1 MRSTRSGSELT
12 SRRAPRLVRLC
23 FAVRRSRSTA
33 SRFAVTP
40 SSDTSARVIA
50 TAGHVDHGKST
61 LITALTGIDPDRLR
75 EERERG
81 MTIDLGFA
89 WLTLGGGGAV
99 GIVDVPGHQDFI
111 RNMLAGV
118 GPVDA
123 VLLVVALDEGVMPQ
137 TREHLAILGV
147 LGVDRGVVALTKR
160 DLVDDEWASLA
171 RADVSATLQG
181 TRLASAPMI
190 EVSATAKTGLVE
202 LVDALDRVL
211 ATAPARRDL
220 GRPRLGIDRAFTLTG
235 FGTVVTGTLVDG
247 SFATGDEIEILPT
260 GQRAR
265 IRGIQTHKRSLDVA
279 SPGSRVAL
287 NLTGV
292 EKDELERGM
301 VVVRPGTLAP
311 VSVVSARVEVLG
323 SASEAIAHDEAVK
336 VHAGTA
342 EVMARISLLEGATLE
357 PGATGWAQLRLA
369 EPLAVAVGDRFVIRR
384 PSPPETL
391 GGGAVADISGER
403 MRRRREA
410 VAVLER
416 RSAPTPASRLLAALD
431 VPRTLVEAG
440 ARAGLD
446 ASVRDAAARE
456 LVESGRAVALAD
468 ALLARESFEALATRV
483 ERTLAATHRRSPLR
497 AGAPRE
503 EVRSSVSLPPKRF
516 NALVERLAADG
527 RIAERGSA
535 LALPWHVPT
544 LTSAQESAWARARA
558 ALARE
563 PLQPPSPAQLES
575 EYGLDREL
583 VAALAERGDLVRIG
597 TEAVFLPDAVARFAE
612 TVVTELAQTGTI
624 TVARARDLTG
634 SSRKHVLPLLGFLDD
649 RGLTRRS
656 GDDRIL
662 VVPPEQAR
670 ERVATLIDR
679 KKVAP

>member
-1 MRSTRSGSELT
+1 
-12 SRRAPRLVRLC
+12 
-23 FAVRRSRSTA
+23 
-33 SRFAVTP
+33 
-40 SSDTSARVIA
+40 
-50 TAGHVDHGKST
+50 
-61 LITALTGIDPDRLR
+61 
-75 EERERG
+75 

-89 WLTLGGGGAV
+89 WLTLAGGAAV

-171 RADVSATLQG
+171 RGDVTAALQG
-181 TRLASAPMI
+181 TPLASAPMI
-190 EVSATAKTGLVE
+190 EVSATAKTGLIE

-323 SASEAIAHDEAVK
+323 SASDAIAHDEAVK

-369 EPLAVAVGDRFVIRR
+369 EPLAVAVGVRFVIRR

-440 ARAGLD
+440 ARGGLD
-446 ASVRDAAARE
+446 ASVRDAAAGE
-456 LVESGRAVALAD
+456 LIGSGRAVALAD
-468 ALLARESFEALATRV
+468 ALLARESFEALTTRV

-503 EVRSSVSLPPKRF
+503 EVRSSLGLPPKRF

-535 LALPWHVPT
+535 LALPSHVPT

-558 ALARE
+558 ALGRE

>member
-1 MRSTRSGSELT
+1 
-12 SRRAPRLVRLC
+12 
-23 FAVRRSRSTA
+23 
-33 SRFAVTP
+33 
-40 SSDTSARVIA
+40 
-50 TAGHVDHGKST
+50 VDHGKST
-61 LITALTGIDPDRLR
+61 LIKALTGIDPDRLR

-89 WLTLGGGGAV
+89 WLSLSGGGEV

-137 TREHLAILGV
+137 TREHLAILRV

-171 RADVSATLQG
+171 RADVSAALQG
-181 TRLASAPMI
+181 TPLAAAPMI
-190 EVSATAKTGLVE
+190 EVSATAKTGLTE
-202 LVDALDRVL
+202 LVAALDSIL
-211 ATAPARRDL
+211 EKAPARRDV

-265 IRGIQTHKRSLDVA
+265 IRGIQTHKRALESA

-287 NLTGV
+287 NLVGV

-301 VVVRPGTLAP
+301 VVVRPGTLVP
-311 VSVVSARVEVLG
+311 VSVLSARVEILA
-323 SASEAIAHDEAVK
+323 SASEAISHDESVK

-342 EVMARISLLEGATLE
+342 EVMARASLLEGATLD
-357 PGATGWAQLRLA
+357 PGGTGWVQLRLA
-369 EPLAVAVGDRFVIRR
+369 APLAVAVGDRFVIRR

-410 VAVLER
+410 VAILER
-416 RSAPTPASRLLAALD
+416 RSAPTAASRLLAALD
-431 VPRTLVEAG
+431 VPRTLEEAG
-440 ARAGLD
+440 ARGGLD
-446 ASVRDAAARE
+446 AAERDAGANE
-456 LVESGRAVALAD
+456 LIESGRAVRLAD
-468 ALLARESFEALATRV
+468 AVLARDSFEALATRV
-483 ERTLAATHRRSPLR
+483 ERTLAATHRKSPLR

-503 EVRSSVSLPPKRF
+503 EIRSALELSPKRF
-516 NALVERLAADG
+516 NALVQRLAADG
-527 RIAERGSA
+527 RVAERGSA
-535 LALPWHVPT
+535 LALVAHAPT
-544 LTSAQESAWARARA
+544 LTAAQEAAWSRARD
-558 ALARE
+558 ALGRE
-563 PLQPPSPAQLES
+563 PLQPPSPAMLET

-597 TEAVFLPDAVARFAE
+597 TEAVFLPGAVARFADA
-612 TVVTELAQTGTI
+612 VVTELVATGTI

-662 VVPPEQAR
+662 VLPPEQAR
-670 ERVATLIDR
+670 ERVATLSDR

>member
-1 MRSTRSGSELT
+1 
-12 SRRAPRLVRLC
+12 
-23 FAVRRSRSTA
+23 
-33 SRFAVTP
+33 
-40 SSDTSARVIA
+40 
-50 TAGHVDHGKST
+50 
-61 LITALTGIDPDRLR
+61 
-75 EERERG
+75 
-81 MTIDLGFA
+81 
-89 WLTLGGGGAV
+89 
-99 GIVDVPGHQDFI
+99 
-111 RNMLAGV
+111 MLAGV

-137 TREHLAILGV
+137 TREHLAILRV

-171 RADVSATLQG
+171 RADVSAALQG
-181 TRLASAPMI
+181 TPLAAAPMI
-190 EVSATAKTGLVE
+190 EVSATAKTGLTE
-202 LVDALDRVL
+202 LVAALDSVL
-211 ATAPARRDL
+211 EKAPARRDV

-265 IRGIQTHKRSLDVA
+265 IRGIQTHKRALESA

-287 NLTGV
+287 NLVGV

-301 VVVRPGTLAP
+301 VVVRPGTLVP
-311 VSVVSARVEVLG
+311 VSVLSARVAILG
-323 SASEAIAHDEAVK
+323 SASEAISHDESVK

-342 EVMARISLLEGATLE
+342 EVMARASLLEGATLD
-357 PGATGWAQLRLA
+357 PGGTGWVQLRLA
-369 EPLAVAVGDRFVIRR
+369 APLAVAVGDRFVIRR

-410 VAVLER
+410 VAILER
-416 RSAPTPASRLLAALD
+416 RSAPTAASRLLAALD
-431 VPRTLVEAG
+431 VPRTLEEAG
-440 ARAGLD
+440 ARGGLD
-446 ASVRDAAARE
+446 AAERDAGANE
-456 LVESGRAVALAD
+456 LIESGRAVRLAD
-468 ALLARESFEALATRV
+468 AVLARDSFEALATRV
-483 ERTLAATHRRSPLR
+483 ERTLAATHRKSPLR

-503 EVRSSVSLPPKRF
+503 EIRSALELSPKRF
-516 NALVERLAADG
+516 NALVQRLAADG
-527 RIAERGSA
+527 RVAERGSA
-535 LALPWHVPT
+535 LALVAHAPT
-544 LTSAQESAWARARA
+544 LTAAQEAAWSRARD
-558 ALARE
+558 ALGRE
-563 PLQPPSPAQLES
+563 PLQPPSPAMLET

-597 TEAVFLPDAVARFAE
+597 TEAVFLPGAVARFADA
-612 TVVTELAQTGTI
+612 VVTELVASGTI

-662 VVPPEQAR
+662 VLPPEQAR
-670 ERVATLIDR
+670 ERVATLSDR